1 MEKIIALLV
10 VKLTS
15 LLTRFIPINKKK
27 IVFISYFE
35 THLTG
40 NFKLISDELKKRN
53 KGYKIVHLIRKFDNT
68 LFGKFIYLLNFIM
81 QTYHINTSSA
91 VLLDGNNFPVCNIKK
106 KEETTIIQIWHAC
119 GAVKKFGCD
128 ISRRFKIRN
137 YDYVYVAGEEFQKT
151 FSTAFNME
159 KDKILKLGV
168 AKTDILYN
176 KDTME
181 KYRQQMYK
189 RYPQIKGKKVLLY
202 APTFRGD
209 GVFDKKYVQ
218 LDLSYIYQ
226 ELEEDY
232 VLLYKMHPFL
242 HDISLGHENNE
253 SIINVNHL
261 EIYELFSV
269 SDILVSDYSAVIFD
283 FSILEKP
290 IILYAPDLEEY
301 KAKRGLYYDYE
312 ELAPG
317 PICYTKED
325 MVRVIKN
332 EDYQVKKVRQMKE
345 RFFDHQDGQS
355 TGRVVNE
362 IERVLQG
369 GKVVRW

>member
-10 VKLTS
+10 VKVAHLFTCF
-15 LLTRFIPINKKK
+15 LPINKKK

-40 NFKLISDELKKRN
+40 NFKQISDELEKRN
-53 KGYKIVHLIRKFDNT
+53 KDYKIVHLIRKFDSS
-68 LFGKFIYLLNFIM
+68 LFGKFIYLLSFIP
-81 QTYHINTSSA
+81 QTYHINTSSV

-119 GAVKKFGCD
+119 GAIKKFGCD
-128 ISRRFKIRN
+128 ISRRFAIKN

-151 FSTAFNME
+151 FSTAFNMD
-159 KDKILKLGV
+159 KDKILKVGI

-176 KDTME
+176 KDIME
-181 KYRQQMYK
+181 EYRQRMYE

-209 GVFDKKYVQ
+209 GVFDKKYIQ
-218 LDLSYIYQ
+218 LDLSFIHE
-226 ELEEDY
+226 ELGEDY

-242 HDISLGHENNE
+242 HDISLGHEDSK
-253 SIINVNHL
+253 SIINVNNID
-261 EIYELFSV
+261 IYELFSV

-290 IILYAPDLEEY
+290 IILYAPDLEDY
-301 KAKRGLYYDYE
+301 KANRGLYYDYE
-312 ELAPG
+312 EFAPG

-325 MVRVIKN
+325 MVGVIKSG
-332 EDYQVKKVRQMKE
+332 DYQVEKVRQMKA
-345 RFFDHQDGQS
+345 RFFDYHDGKS
-355 TGRVVNE
+355 TGRVVDE
-362 IERVLQG
+362 IEGVLQG
-369 GKVVRW
+369 GKVVR

>member
-10 VKLTS
+10 VKLAD
-15 LLTRFIPINKKK
+15 LLTYFIPVNKKK

-40 NFKLISDELKKRN
+40 NFKRISDELKKRN
-53 KGYKIVHLIRKFDNT
+53 QGYKIVHLIRKFDNT
-68 LFGKFIYLLNFIM
+68 LYGKFIYLLSFVK
-81 QTYHINTSSA
+81 QTYHINTSSV

-106 KEETTIIQIWHAC
+106 KRETKIIQIWHAC

-128 ISRRFKIRN
+128 ISRRFEIRN

-168 AKTDILYN
+168 ARTDLLYD
-176 KDTME
+176 KDVME
-181 KYRQQMYK
+181 KYRHKMYK

-209 GVFDKKYVQ
+209 GAFEKKYVQ
-218 LDLSYIYQ
+218 LDLSYIY
-226 ELEEDY
+226 EKLEEDY

-242 HDISLGHENNE
+242 QDISLGHENND
-253 SIINVNHL
+253 SIIKVNGID
-261 EIYELFSV
+261 IYELFSV

-301 KAKRGLYYDYE
+301 KANRGLYYNYE
-312 ELAPG
+312 EFAPG

-325 MVRVIKN
+325 MVGVIKN
-332 EDYQVKKVRQMKE
+332 EEYQVEKVRQMKR
-345 RFFDHQDGQS
+345 RFFDHQDGRS
-355 TGRVVNE
+355 TGRIVDE
-362 IERVLQG
+362 IEGLR
-369 GKVVRW
+369 